1 MNSNIMYIIMG
12 ITTGLLGVIVIA
24 YVLLQKRMKNS
35 DVARI
40 NELVKDTKERKYSS
54 DIFYQKI
61 YVSFQNMPFVKRY
74 LYKIRR
80 RLEINNLDDEYLTR
94 MQTAK
99 IIFRALI
106 LVTLLTIGVVFV
118 THDNLL
124 LMGIILIF
132 ELFIIDTLTDS
143 MVDKIDNNL
152 LTQQIDFFA
161 AMRHSYHETNM
172 VGEAIYIT
180 AQDTDAVEISRQA
193 EKIFE
198 ILNSSDPETELEKYY
213 DVAPNN
219 YLKEFAGISFLTQE
233 FGDRKVNGESLYLKN
248 LENIT
253 QEMQLEILKRD
264 KLNYTFQSISVISIV
279 PVLFLEPLKGW
290 ATSNFGFT
298 VAFYEGK
305 SGMLVQLGVILLTII
320 SYMLI
325 RKLKDNGSV
334 KRVENTQNPWQEKLY
349 KKKMVKKVV
358 DMFMP
363 KPKTADERKEKKLL
377 QDAASKQ
384 KLHWVYVTRLTMS
397 IVSFIGAFIAIL
409 SLHIIQI
416 NFQYTNPTSDYDLI
430 GTAEGTELKKAKET
444 TARQNKVLD
453 KLRGPGRKVTD
464 KEIRK
469 VMSKLKDYNDK
480 SESELKK
487 EATQIKKKLD
497 VLNKEYISW
506 VEVLIAFVV
515 GYLGYNAPYWMIK
528 FQVKLRIMEMEDE
541 VMQYQVI
548 ILMLMRL
555 ERVDVEMILEWLE
568 RYADIFKE
576 QISKCLNNYESGAY
590 EALEQMKD
598 EVTYQEFIRIIES
611 LQSAVEKVPIKEAF
625 EELESD
631 RDYYRDKRKETN
643 ARLIDK
649 KGRIGKAVGFAPMI
663 VMFVGYLIF
672 PLMYIGMTS
681 MSGVF
686 TSLQSQ

>member
-1 MNSNIMYIIMG
+1 MESNILYIIMG
-12 ITTGLLGVIVIA
+12 ITMGLLAIIVVA
-24 YVLLQKRMKNS
+24 YLMLRKKMQNS
-35 DVARI
+35 DVKRI
-40 NELVKDTKERKYSS
+40 NSLINDTKEKRYSL
-54 DIFYQKI
+54 DVFYQKLYI
-61 YVSFQNMPFVKRY
+61 KFQKAPFIKRY

-106 LVTLLTIGVVFV
+106 LVTLLTIGVVVV
-118 THDNLL
+118 THNNLL

-152 LTQQIDFFA
+152 LLQQIDFFA
-161 AMRHSYHETNM
+161 SLRHSYHETNM
-172 VGEAIYIT
+172 VGEAIYVT
-180 AQDTDAVEISRQA
+180 AQDTDAVEVSRQA

-253 QEMQLEILKRD
+253 QEMRLEILKRD
-264 KLNYTFQSISVISIV
+264 KLDYTFKSISVISIV
-279 PVLFLEPLKGW
+279 PVLFLEPLKNW

-320 SYMLI
+320 SYILI

-334 KRVENTQNPWQEKLY
+334 KRVEDTQNPWQEKLY
-349 KKKMVKKVV
+349 KNKLIKKVI

-363 KPKTADERKEKKLL
+363 KQHTAQERKEKKLL

-384 KLHWVYVTRLTMS
+384 KLHWLYVSRLTMS
-397 IVSFIGAFIAIL
+397 ILAFIGAIITIIA
-409 SLHIIQI
+409 LHAIQV

-430 GTAEGTELKKAKET
+430 GTAEGSELKKAKAT
-444 TARQNKVLD
+444 TERQNKVLD
-453 KLRGPGRKVTD
+453 KLRGPGKTVND
-464 KEIRK
+464 KEIKK
-469 VMSKLKDYNDK
+469 VMSKIKDYDDK
-480 SESELKK
+480 SDTDIKK
-487 EATQIKKKLD
+487 EIKQIKKKLNII
-497 VLNKEYISW
+497 NKEYISW
-506 VEVLIAFVV
+506 VEILIAFVV
-515 GYLGYNAPYWMIK
+515 GYLGYMAPYLIIK
-528 FQVKLRIMEMEDE
+528 FQVKLRVMEMEDE

-555 ERVDVEMILEWLE
+555 ERVDVEMILEWLD

-590 EALEQMKD
+590 EALEEMKE

-649 KGRIGKAVGFAPMI
+649 KGRIGKAVGFAPMV

-681 MSGVF
+681 MSSVF
-686 TSLQSQ
+686 TSLQD

>member
-1 MNSNIMYIIMG
+1 MESNILYIIMG
-12 ITTGLLGVIVIA
+12 ITMGLLAIIVVA
-24 YVLLQKRMKNS
+24 YLMLRKKMQNS
-35 DVARI
+35 DVKRI
-40 NELVKDTKERKYSS
+40 NSLINDTKEKRYSL
-54 DIFYQKI
+54 DVFYQKLYI
-61 YVSFQNMPFVKRY
+61 KFQKAPFIKRY

-106 LVTLLTIGVVFV
+106 LVTLLTIGVVVV
-118 THDNLL
+118 THNNLL

-152 LTQQIDFFA
+152 LLQQIDFFA
-161 AMRHSYHETNM
+161 SLRHSYHETNM
-172 VGEAIYIT
+172 VGEAIYVT
-180 AQDTDAVEISRQA
+180 AQDTDAVEVSRQA

-264 KLNYTFQSISVISIV
+264 KLDYTFKSISVISIV
-279 PVLFLEPLKGW
+279 PVLFLEPLKNW

-320 SYMLI
+320 SYILI

-334 KRVENTQNPWQEKLY
+334 KRVEDTQNPWQEKLY
-349 KKKMVKKVV
+349 KNKLIKKVV

-363 KPKTADERKEKKLL
+363 KQHTAQERKEKKLL

-384 KLHWVYVTRLTMS
+384 KLHWLYVSRLTMS
-397 IVSFIGAFIAIL
+397 ILAFIGAIITIIA
-409 SLHIIQI
+409 LHAIQV

-430 GTAEGTELKKAKET
+430 GTAEGSELKKAKAT
-444 TARQNKVLD
+444 TERQNKVLD
-453 KLRGPGRKVTD
+453 KLRGPGKTVND
-464 KEIRK
+464 KEIKK
-469 VMSKLKDYNDK
+469 VMSKIKDYDDK
-480 SESELKK
+480 SDTDIKK
-487 EATQIKKKLD
+487 EIKQIKKKLD
-497 VLNKEYISW
+497 IINKEYISW
-506 VEVLIAFVV
+506 VEILIAFVV
-515 GYLGYNAPYWMIK
+515 GYLGYMAPYLIIK
-528 FQVKLRIMEMEDE
+528 FQVKLRVMEMEDE

-555 ERVDVEMILEWLE
+555 ERVDVEMILEWLD

-590 EALEQMKD
+590 EALEEMKE

-643 ARLIDK
+643 SRLIDK
-649 KGRIGKAVGFAPMI
+649 KGRIGKAVGFAPMV

-681 MSGVF
+681 MSSVF
-686 TSLQSQ
+686 TSLQD

>member
-1 MNSNIMYIIMG
+1 MESNILYIIMG
-12 ITTGLLGVIVIA
+12 ITLGLLAIIVVA
-24 YVLLQKRMKNS
+24 YLMLCKKMQNS
-35 DVARI
+35 DVKRI
-40 NELVKDTKERKYSS
+40 NSLINDTKEKRYSL
-54 DIFYQKI
+54 DVFYQKLYI
-61 YVSFQNMPFVKRY
+61 KFQKTPFIKRY

-99 IIFRALI
+99 IIFRAVI
-106 LVTLLTIGVVFV
+106 LVTLLTIGVVLV
-118 THDNLL
+118 THNNLL

-152 LTQQIDFFA
+152 LLQQIDFFA
-161 AMRHSYHETNM
+161 ALRHSYHETNM
-172 VGEAIYIT
+172 VGEAIYVT
-180 AQDTDAVEISRQA
+180 AQDTDAVEVSRQA

-264 KLNYTFQSISVISIV
+264 KLDYTFKSISVISIV
-279 PVLFLEPLKGW
+279 PVLFLEPLKNW
-290 ATSNFGFT
+290 ATNNFGFT

-320 SYMLI
+320 SYIMI

-334 KRVENTQNPWQEKLY
+334 KRVEDTQNPWQEKLY
-349 KKKMVKKVV
+349 KNKLIKKVV

-363 KPKTADERKEKKLL
+363 KQHTAQERKEKRLL

-384 KLHWVYVTRLTMS
+384 KLHWLYVSRLAMS
-397 IVSFIGAFIAIL
+397 ILAFIGAIITIIA
-409 SLHIIQI
+409 LHAIQV

-430 GTAEGTELKKAKET
+430 GTAEGGELKKAKAT
-444 TARQNKVLD
+444 TERQNKVLD
-453 KLRGPGRKVTD
+453 KLRGPGKTVDD
-464 KEIRK
+464 KEIKK
-469 VMSKLKDYNDK
+469 VMSKIKDYADK
-480 SESELKK
+480 SDTDIKK
-487 EATQIKKKLD
+487 EIKQIKKKLNII
-497 VLNKEYISW
+497 NKEYISW
-506 VEVLIAFVV
+506 IEILIAFVV
-515 GYLGYNAPYWMIK
+515 GYLGYMAPYLIIK

-555 ERVDVEMILEWLE
+555 ERVDVEMILEWLD

-590 EALEQMKD
+590 EALEEMKE

-649 KGRIGKAVGFAPMI
+649 KGRIGKAVGFAPMV

-681 MSGVF
+681 MSSVF
-686 TSLQSQ
+686 TSLQE

>member
-1 MNSNIMYIIMG
+1 MESNILYIIMG
-12 ITTGLLGVIVIA
+12 ITLGLLAIIVVA
-24 YVLLQKRMKNS
+24 YLMLRKKMQNS
-35 DVARI
+35 DVKRI
-40 NELVKDTKERKYSS
+40 NSLINDTKEKRYSL
-54 DIFYQKI
+54 DVFYQKLYI
-61 YVSFQNMPFVKRY
+61 KFQKTPFIKRY

-99 IIFRALI
+99 IIFRAVI
-106 LVTLLTIGVVFV
+106 LVTLLTIGVIVV
-118 THDNLL
+118 THNNLL

-152 LTQQIDFFA
+152 LLQLIDFFA
-161 AMRHSYHETNM
+161 ALRHSYHETNM
-172 VGEAIYIT
+172 VGEAIYVT
-180 AQDTDAVEISRQA
+180 AQDTDAVEVSRQA

-264 KLNYTFQSISVISIV
+264 KLDYTFKSISVISIV
-279 PVLFLEPLKGW
+279 PVLFLEPLKNW
-290 ATSNFGFT
+290 ATNNFGFT

-320 SYMLI
+320 SYIMI

-334 KRVENTQNPWQEKLY
+334 KRVEDTQNPWQEKLY
-349 KKKMVKKVV
+349 KNKLIKKVV

-363 KPKTADERKEKKLL
+363 KQHTAQERKEKRLL

-384 KLHWVYVTRLTMS
+384 KLHWLYVSRLAMS
-397 IVSFIGAFIAIL
+397 ILAFIGAIITIIA
-409 SLHIIQI
+409 LHAIQV

-430 GTAEGTELKKAKET
+430 GTAEGGELKKAKAT
-444 TARQNKVLD
+444 TERQNKVLD
-453 KLRGPGRKVTD
+453 KLRGPGKIVDD
-464 KEIRK
+464 KEIKK
-469 VMSKLKDYNDK
+469 VMSKIKDYADK
-480 SESELKK
+480 SDTDIKK
-487 EATQIKKKLD
+487 EIKQIKKKLNII
-497 VLNKEYISW
+497 NKEYISW
-506 VEVLIAFVV
+506 IEILIAFVV
-515 GYLGYNAPYWMIK
+515 GYLGYMAPYLIIK

-555 ERVDVEMILEWLE
+555 ERVDVEMILEWLD

-590 EALEQMKD
+590 EALEEMKE

-649 KGRIGKAVGFAPMI
+649 KGRIGKAVGFAPMV

-681 MSGVF
+681 MSSVF
-686 TSLQSQ
+686 TSLQE

>member
-1 MNSNIMYIIMG
+1 MESSILYIIMG
-12 ITTGLLGVIVIA
+12 ITLGLLAIIVVA
-24 YVLLQKRMKNS
+24 YLMLRKKMQNS
-35 DVARI
+35 DVKRI
-40 NELVKDTKERKYSS
+40 NSLINDTKEKRYSL
-54 DIFYQKI
+54 DVFYQKLYI
-61 YVSFQNMPFVKRY
+61 KFQKAPFIKRY

-106 LVTLLTIGVVFV
+106 LVTLLTIGVVVV
-118 THDNLL
+118 THNNLL

-152 LTQQIDFFA
+152 LLQQIDFFA
-161 AMRHSYHETNM
+161 SLRHSYHETNM
-172 VGEAIYIT
+172 VGEAIYVT
-180 AQDTDAVEISRQA
+180 AQDTDAVEVSRQA

-264 KLNYTFQSISVISIV
+264 KLDYTFKSISVISIV
-279 PVLFLEPLKGW
+279 PVLFLEPLKNW

-320 SYMLI
+320 SYILI

-334 KRVENTQNPWQEKLY
+334 KRVEDTQNPWQEKLY
-349 KKKMVKKVV
+349 KNKLIKKVI

-363 KPKTADERKEKKLL
+363 KQHTAQERKEKKLL

-384 KLHWVYVTRLTMS
+384 KLHWLYVSRLTMS
-397 IVSFIGAFIAIL
+397 ILAFIGAIITIIA
-409 SLHIIQI
+409 LHAIQV

-430 GTAEGTELKKAKET
+430 GTAEGSELKKAKAT
-444 TARQNKVLD
+444 TERQNKVLD
-453 KLRGPGRKVTD
+453 KLRGPGKTVND
-464 KEIRK
+464 KEIKK
-469 VMSKLKDYNDK
+469 VMSKIKDYDDK
-480 SESELKK
+480 SDTDIKK
-487 EATQIKKKLD
+487 EIKQIKKKLNII
-497 VLNKEYISW
+497 NKEYISW
-506 VEVLIAFVV
+506 VEILIAFVV
-515 GYLGYNAPYWMIK
+515 GYLGYMAPYLIIK
-528 FQVKLRIMEMEDE
+528 FQVKLRVMEMEDE

-555 ERVDVEMILEWLE
+555 ERVDVEMILEWLD

-590 EALEQMKD
+590 EALEEMKE

-649 KGRIGKAVGFAPMI
+649 KGRIGKAVGFAPMV

-681 MSGVF
+681 MSSVF
-686 TSLQSQ
+686 TSLQE

>member
-1 MNSNIMYIIMG
+1 MESNILYIIMG
-12 ITTGLLGVIVIA
+12 ITLGLLAIIVVA
-24 YVLLQKRMKNS
+24 YLMLRKKMQNS
-35 DVARI
+35 DVKRI
-40 NELVKDTKERKYSS
+40 NSLINDTKEKRYSL
-54 DIFYQKI
+54 DVFYQKLYI
-61 YVSFQNMPFVKRY
+61 KFQKAPFIKRY

-99 IIFRALI
+99 IIFRAVI
-106 LVTLLTIGVVFV
+106 LVTLLTIGVVVV
-118 THDNLL
+118 THNNLL

-152 LTQQIDFFA
+152 LLQQIDFFA
-161 AMRHSYHETNM
+161 ALRHSYHETNM
-172 VGEAIYIT
+172 VGEAIYVT
-180 AQDTDAVEISRQA
+180 AQDTDAVEVSRQA

-264 KLNYTFQSISVISIV
+264 KLDYTFKSISVISIV
-279 PVLFLEPLKGW
+279 PVLFLEPLKNW
-290 ATSNFGFT
+290 ATNNFGFT

-320 SYMLI
+320 SYIMI

-334 KRVENTQNPWQEKLY
+334 KRVEDTQNPWQEKLY
-349 KKKMVKKVV
+349 KNKLIKKVV

-363 KPKTADERKEKKLL
+363 KQHTAQERKEKRLL

-384 KLHWVYVTRLTMS
+384 KLHWLYVSRLAMT
-397 IVSFIGAFIAIL
+397 ILAFIGAIITIIA
-409 SLHIIQI
+409 LHAIQV

-430 GTAEGTELKKAKET
+430 GTAEGGELKKAKAT
-444 TARQNKVLD
+444 TERQNKVLD
-453 KLRGPGRKVTD
+453 KLRGPGKTVDD
-464 KEIRK
+464 KEIKK
-469 VMSKLKDYNDK
+469 VMSKIKDYADK
-480 SESELKK
+480 SDTDIKK
-487 EATQIKKKLD
+487 EIKQIKKKLNII
-497 VLNKEYISW
+497 NKEYISW
-506 VEVLIAFVV
+506 VEILIAFVV
-515 GYLGYNAPYWMIK
+515 GYLGYMAPYLIIK

-555 ERVDVEMILEWLE
+555 ERVDVEMILEWLD

-576 QISKCLNNYESGAY
+576 QISKCLNKYESGAY
-590 EALEQMKD
+590 EALEEMKE

-649 KGRIGKAVGFAPMI
+649 KGRIGKAVGFAPMV

-681 MSGVF
+681 MSSVF
-686 TSLQSQ
+686 TSLQE

>member
-1 MNSNIMYIIMG
+1 MESNILYIIMG
-12 ITTGLLGVIVIA
+12 ITLGLLAIIVVA
-24 YVLLQKRMKNS
+24 YLMLRKKMQNS
-35 DVARI
+35 DVKRI
-40 NELVKDTKERKYSS
+40 NSLINDTKEKRYSL
-54 DIFYQKI
+54 DVFYQKLYI
-61 YVSFQNMPFVKRY
+61 KFQKAPFIKRY

-99 IIFRALI
+99 IIFRAVI
-106 LVTLLTIGVVFV
+106 LVTLLTIGVVVV
-118 THDNLL
+118 THNNLL

-152 LTQQIDFFA
+152 LLQQIDFFA
-161 AMRHSYHETNM
+161 ALRHSYHETNM
-172 VGEAIYIT
+172 VGEAIYVT
-180 AQDTDAVEISRQA
+180 AQDTDAVEVSRQA

-264 KLNYTFQSISVISIV
+264 KLDYTFKSISVISIV
-279 PVLFLEPLKGW
+279 PVLFLEPLKNW
-290 ATSNFGFT
+290 ATNNFGFT

-320 SYMLI
+320 SYIMI

-334 KRVENTQNPWQEKLY
+334 KRVEDTQNPWQEKLY
-349 KKKMVKKVV
+349 KNKLIKKVV

-363 KPKTADERKEKKLL
+363 KQHTAQERKEKRLL

-384 KLHWVYVTRLTMS
+384 KLHWLYVSRLTMS
-397 IVSFIGAFIAIL
+397 ILAFIGAIITIIA
-409 SLHIIQI
+409 LHAIQV

-430 GTAEGTELKKAKET
+430 GTAEGGELKKAKAT
-444 TARQNKVLD
+444 TERQNKVLD
-453 KLRGPGRKVTD
+453 KLRGPGKTVDD
-464 KEIRK
+464 KEIKK
-469 VMSKLKDYNDK
+469 VMSKIKDYADK
-480 SESELKK
+480 SDTDIKK
-487 EATQIKKKLD
+487 EIKQIKKKLNII
-497 VLNKEYISW
+497 NKEYISW
-506 VEVLIAFVV
+506 VEILIAFVV
-515 GYLGYNAPYWMIK
+515 GYLGYMAPYLIIK

-555 ERVDVEMILEWLE
+555 ERVDVEMILEWLD

-590 EALEQMKD
+590 EALEEMKE

-625 EELESD
+625 EEFESD

-649 KGRIGKAVGFAPMI
+649 KGRIGKAVGFAPMV

-681 MSGVF
+681 MSSVF
-686 TSLQSQ
+686 TSLQE

>member
-1 MNSNIMYIIMG
+1 MESNILYIIMG
-12 ITTGLLGVIVIA
+12 ITLGLLAIIVVA
-24 YVLLQKRMKNS
+24 YLMLRKKMQNS
-35 DVARI
+35 DVKRI
-40 NELVKDTKERKYSS
+40 NSLINDTKEKRYSL
-54 DIFYQKI
+54 DVFYQKLYI
-61 YVSFQNMPFVKRY
+61 KFQKAPFIKRY

-80 RLEINNLDDEYLTR
+80 RREINNLDDEYLTR

-99 IIFRALI
+99 IIFRAVI
-106 LVTLLTIGVVFV
+106 LVTLLTIGVVVV
-118 THDNLL
+118 THNNLL

-152 LTQQIDFFA
+152 LLQQIDFFA
-161 AMRHSYHETNM
+161 ALRHSYHETNM
-172 VGEAIYIT
+172 VGEAIYVT
-180 AQDTDAVEISRQA
+180 AQDTDAVEVSRQA

-264 KLNYTFQSISVISIV
+264 KLDYTFKSISVISIV
-279 PVLFLEPLKGW
+279 PVLFLEPLKNW
-290 ATSNFGFT
+290 ATNNFGFT

-320 SYMLI
+320 SYIMI

-334 KRVENTQNPWQEKLY
+334 KRVEDTQNPWQEKLY
-349 KKKMVKKVV
+349 KNKLIKKVV

-363 KPKTADERKEKKLL
+363 KQHTAQERKEKRLL

-384 KLHWVYVTRLTMS
+384 KLHWLYVSRLTMS
-397 IVSFIGAFIAIL
+397 ILAFIGAIITIIA
-409 SLHIIQI
+409 LHAIQV

-430 GTAEGTELKKAKET
+430 GTAEGGELKKAKAT
-444 TARQNKVLD
+444 TERQNKVLD
-453 KLRGPGRKVTD
+453 KLRGPGKTVDD
-464 KEIRK
+464 KEIKK
-469 VMSKLKDYNDK
+469 VMSKIKDYDDK
-480 SESELKK
+480 SDTDIKK
-487 EATQIKKKLD
+487 EIKQIKKKLNII
-497 VLNKEYISW
+497 NKEYISW
-506 VEVLIAFVV
+506 VEILIAFVV
-515 GYLGYNAPYWMIK
+515 GYLGYMAPYLIIK

-555 ERVDVEMILEWLE
+555 ERVDVEMILEWLD

-590 EALEQMKD
+590 EALEEMKE

-649 KGRIGKAVGFAPMI
+649 KGRIGKAVGFAPMV

-681 MSGVF
+681 MSSVF
-686 TSLQSQ
+686 TSLQE

>member
-1 MNSNIMYIIMG
+1 MESNVLYIIMG
-12 ITTGLLGVIVIA
+12 ITVGLLAIIVVA
-24 YVLLQKRMKNS
+24 YLMLRKKMQNS
-35 DVARI
+35 DVKRI
-40 NELVKDTKERKYSS
+40 NSLINDTKEKKYSM
-54 DIFYQKI
+54 DVFYQKLYI
-61 YVSFQNMPFVKRY
+61 KFQKAPFIKRY

-99 IIFRALI
+99 IIFRAVI
-106 LVTLLTIGVVFV
+106 LVTLLTIGVVVV
-118 THDNLL
+118 THNNLL

-152 LTQQIDFFA
+152 LLQQIDFFA
-161 AMRHSYHETNM
+161 ALRHSYHETNM
-172 VGEAIYIT
+172 VGEAIYVT
-180 AQDTDAVEISRQA
+180 AQDTDAVEVSRQA

-264 KLNYTFQSISVISIV
+264 KLDYTFKSISVISIV
-279 PVLFLEPLKGW
+279 PVLFLEPLKNW
-290 ATSNFGFT
+290 ATNNFGFT

-320 SYMLI
+320 SYIMI

-334 KRVENTQNPWQEKLY
+334 KRVEDTQNPWQEKLY
-349 KKKMVKKVV
+349 KNKLIKKVV

-363 KPKTADERKEKKLL
+363 KQHTAQERKEKRLL

-384 KLHWVYVTRLTMS
+384 KLHWLYVSRLAMS
-397 IVSFIGAFIAIL
+397 ILAFIGAIITIIA
-409 SLHIIQI
+409 LHAIQV

-430 GTAEGTELKKAKET
+430 GTAEGGELKKAKST
-444 TARQNKVLD
+444 TERQNKVLD
-453 KLRGPGRKVTD
+453 KLRGPGKTVDD
-464 KEIRK
+464 KEIKK
-469 VMSKLKDYNDK
+469 VMSKIKDYADK
-480 SESELKK
+480 SDTDIKK
-487 EATQIKKKLD
+487 EIKQIKKKLNII
-497 VLNKEYISW
+497 NKEYISW
-506 VEVLIAFVV
+506 VEILIAFVV
-515 GYLGYNAPYWMIK
+515 GYLGYMAPYLIIK

-555 ERVDVEMILEWLE
+555 ERVDVEMILEWLD

-590 EALEQMKD
+590 EALEEMKE

-649 KGRIGKAVGFAPMI
+649 KGRIGKAVGFAPMV

-681 MSGVF
+681 MSSVF
-686 TSLQSQ
+686 TSLQE

>member
-1 MNSNIMYIIMG
+1 MESNILYIIMG
-12 ITTGLLGVIVIA
+12 ITMGLLAIIVVA
-24 YVLLQKRMKNS
+24 YLMLRKKMQNS
-35 DVARI
+35 DVKRI
-40 NELVKDTKERKYSS
+40 NSLINDTKEKRYSL
-54 DIFYQKI
+54 DVFYQKLYI
-61 YVSFQNMPFVKRY
+61 KFQKAPFIKRY

-106 LVTLLTIGVVFV
+106 LVTLLTIGVVVV
-118 THDNLL
+118 THNNLL

-152 LTQQIDFFA
+152 LLQQIDFFA
-161 AMRHSYHETNM
+161 SLRHSYHETNM
-172 VGEAIYIT
+172 VGEAIYVT
-180 AQDTDAVEISRQA
+180 AQDTDAVEVSRQA

-264 KLNYTFQSISVISIV
+264 KLDYTFKSISVISIV
-279 PVLFLEPLKGW
+279 PVLFLEPLKNW

-320 SYMLI
+320 SYILI

-334 KRVENTQNPWQEKLY
+334 KRVEDTQNPWQEKLY
-349 KKKMVKKVV
+349 KNKLIKKVV

-363 KPKTADERKEKKLL
+363 KQHTAQERKEKKLL

-384 KLHWVYVTRLTMS
+384 KLHWLYVSRLTMS
-397 IVSFIGAFIAIL
+397 ILAFIGAIITIIA
-409 SLHIIQI
+409 LHAIQV

-430 GTAEGTELKKAKET
+430 GTAEGSELKKAKAT
-444 TARQNKVLD
+444 TERQNKVLD
-453 KLRGPGRKVTD
+453 KLRGPGKTVND
-464 KEIRK
+464 KEIKK
-469 VMSKLKDYNDK
+469 VMSKIKDYDDK
-480 SESELKK
+480 SDTDIKK
-487 EATQIKKKLD
+487 EIKQIKKKLNII
-497 VLNKEYISW
+497 NKEYISW
-506 VEVLIAFVV
+506 VEILIAFVV
-515 GYLGYNAPYWMIK
+515 GYLGYMAPYLIIK
-528 FQVKLRIMEMEDE
+528 FQVKLRVMEMEDE

-555 ERVDVEMILEWLE
+555 ERVDVEMILEWLD

-590 EALEQMKD
+590 EALEEMKE

-649 KGRIGKAVGFAPMI
+649 KGRIGKAVGFAPMV

-681 MSGVF
+681 MSSVF
-686 TSLQSQ
+686 TSLQD

>member
-1 MNSNIMYIIMG
+1 MESNILYIIMG
-12 ITTGLLGVIVIA
+12 ITLGLLAIIVVA
-24 YVLLQKRMKNS
+24 YLMLRKKMQNS
-35 DVARI
+35 DVKRI
-40 NELVKDTKERKYSS
+40 NSLINDTKEKRYSL
-54 DIFYQKI
+54 DVFYQKLYI
-61 YVSFQNMPFVKRY
+61 KFQKAPFIKRY

-99 IIFRALI
+99 IIFRAVI
-106 LVTLLTIGVVFV
+106 LVTLLTIGVVVV
-118 THDNLL
+118 THNNLL

-152 LTQQIDFFA
+152 LLQQIDFFA
-161 AMRHSYHETNM
+161 ALRHSYHETNM
-172 VGEAIYIT
+172 VGEAIYVT
-180 AQDTDAVEISRQA
+180 AQDTDAVEVSRQA

-264 KLNYTFQSISVISIV
+264 KLDYTFKSISVISIV
-279 PVLFLEPLKGW
+279 PVLFLEPLKNW

-320 SYMLI
+320 SYILI

-334 KRVENTQNPWQEKLY
+334 KRVEDTQNPWQEKLY
-349 KKKMVKKVV
+349 KNKLIKKVI
-358 DMFMP
+358 DMFIP
-363 KPKTADERKEKKLL
+363 KQHTAQERKEKKLL

-384 KLHWVYVTRLTMS
+384 KLHWLYVSRLTMS
-397 IVSFIGAFIAIL
+397 ILAFIGAIITIIA
-409 SLHIIQI
+409 LHAIQV

-430 GTAEGTELKKAKET
+430 GTAEGSELKKAKAT
-444 TARQNKVLD
+444 TERQNKVLD
-453 KLRGPGRKVTD
+453 KLRGPGKTVND
-464 KEIRK
+464 KEIKK
-469 VMSKLKDYNDK
+469 VMSKIKDYDDK
-480 SESELKK
+480 SDTDIKK
-487 EATQIKKKLD
+487 EIKQIKKKLNII
-497 VLNKEYISW
+497 NKEYISW
-506 VEVLIAFVV
+506 VEILIAFVV
-515 GYLGYNAPYWMIK
+515 GYLGYMAPYLIIK

-555 ERVDVEMILEWLE
+555 ERVDVEMILEWLD

-590 EALEQMKD
+590 EALEEMKE

-649 KGRIGKAVGFAPMI
+649 KGRIGKAVGFAPMV

-681 MSGVF
+681 MSSVF
-686 TSLQSQ
+686 TSLQD

>member
-1 MNSNIMYIIMG
+1 MESNILYVIMG
-12 ITTGLLGVIVIA
+12 ITLGLLAIIVVA
-24 YVLLQKRMKNS
+24 YLMLRKKMQNS
-35 DVARI
+35 DVKRI
-40 NELVKDTKERKYSS
+40 NSLINDTKEKRYSL
-54 DIFYQKI
+54 DVFYQKLYI
-61 YVSFQNMPFVKRY
+61 KFQKAPFIKRY

-99 IIFRALI
+99 IIFRAVI
-106 LVTLLTIGVVFV
+106 LVTLLTIGVVVV
-118 THDNLL
+118 THNNLL

-152 LTQQIDFFA
+152 LLQQIDFFA
-161 AMRHSYHETNM
+161 ALRHSYHETNM
-172 VGEAIYIT
+172 VGEAIYVT
-180 AQDTDAVEISRQA
+180 AQDTDAVEVSRQA

-264 KLNYTFQSISVISIV
+264 KLDYTFKSISVISIV
-279 PVLFLEPLKGW
+279 PVLFLEPLKNW
-290 ATSNFGFT
+290 ATNNFGFT

-320 SYMLI
+320 SYIMI

-334 KRVENTQNPWQEKLY
+334 KRVEDTQNPWQEKLY
-349 KKKMVKKVV
+349 KNKLIKKVV

-363 KPKTADERKEKKLL
+363 KQHTAQERKEKRLL

-384 KLHWVYVTRLTMS
+384 KLHWLYVSRLTMS
-397 IVSFIGAFIAIL
+397 ILAFIGAIITIIA
-409 SLHIIQI
+409 LHAIQV

-430 GTAEGTELKKAKET
+430 GTAEGGELKKAKAT
-444 TARQNKVLD
+444 TERQNKVLD
-453 KLRGPGRKVTD
+453 KLRGPGKTVDD
-464 KEIRK
+464 KEIKK
-469 VMSKLKDYNDK
+469 VMSKIKDYADK
-480 SESELKK
+480 SDTDIKK
-487 EATQIKKKLD
+487 EIKQIKKKLNII
-497 VLNKEYISW
+497 NKEYISW
-506 VEVLIAFVV
+506 VEILIAFVV
-515 GYLGYNAPYWMIK
+515 GYLGYMVPYLIIK

-555 ERVDVEMILEWLE
+555 ERVDVEMILEWLD

-590 EALEQMKD
+590 EALEEMKE

-649 KGRIGKAVGFAPMI
+649 KGRIGKAVGFAPMV

-681 MSGVF
+681 MSSVF
-686 TSLQSQ
+686 TSLQE

>member
-1 MNSNIMYIIMG
+1 MG
-12 ITTGLLGVIVIA
+12 ITMGLLAIIVVA
-24 YVLLQKRMKNS
+24 YLMLRKKMQNS
-35 DVARI
+35 DVKRI
-40 NELVKDTKERKYSS
+40 NSLINDTKEKRYSL
-54 DIFYQKI
+54 DVFYQKLYI
-61 YVSFQNMPFVKRY
+61 KFQKAPFIKRY

-106 LVTLLTIGVVFV
+106 LVTLLTIGVVVV
-118 THDNLL
+118 THNNLL

-152 LTQQIDFFA
+152 LLQQIDFFA
-161 AMRHSYHETNM
+161 SLRHSYHETNM
-172 VGEAIYIT
+172 VGEAIYVT
-180 AQDTDAVEISRQA
+180 AQDTDAVEVSRQA

-264 KLNYTFQSISVISIV
+264 KLDYTFKSISVISIV
-279 PVLFLEPLKGW
+279 PVLFLEPLKNW

-320 SYMLI
+320 SYILI

-334 KRVENTQNPWQEKLY
+334 KRVEDTQNPWQEKLY
-349 KKKMVKKVV
+349 KNKLIKKVV

-363 KPKTADERKEKKLL
+363 KQHTAQERKEKKLL

-384 KLHWVYVTRLTMS
+384 KLHWLYVSRLTMS
-397 IVSFIGAFIAIL
+397 ILAFIGAIITIIA
-409 SLHIIQI
+409 LHAIQV

-430 GTAEGTELKKAKET
+430 GTAEGSELKKAKAT
-444 TARQNKVLD
+444 TERQNKVLD
-453 KLRGPGRKVTD
+453 KLRGPGKTVND
-464 KEIRK
+464 KEIKK
-469 VMSKLKDYNDK
+469 VMSKIKDYDDK
-480 SESELKK
+480 SDTDIKK
-487 EATQIKKKLD
+487 EIKQIKKKLD
-497 VLNKEYISW
+497 IINKEYISW

-515 GYLGYNAPYWMIK
+515 GYLGYMAPYLIIK
-528 FQVKLRIMEMEDE
+528 FQVKLRVMEMEDE

-555 ERVDVEMILEWLE
+555 ERVDVEMILEWLD

-590 EALEQMKD
+590 EALEEMKE

-649 KGRIGKAVGFAPMI
+649 KGRIGKAVGFAPMV

-681 MSGVF
+681 MSSVF
-686 TSLQSQ
+686 TSLQD

>member
-1 MNSNIMYIIMG
+1 MG
-12 ITTGLLGVIVIA
+12 ITMGLLAIIVVA
-24 YVLLQKRMKNS
+24 YLMLRKKMQNS
-35 DVARI
+35 DVKRI
-40 NELVKDTKERKYSS
+40 NSLINDTKEKRYSL
-54 DIFYQKI
+54 DVFYQKLYI
-61 YVSFQNMPFVKRY
+61 KFQKAPFIKRY

-106 LVTLLTIGVVFV
+106 LVTLLTIGVVVV
-118 THDNLL
+118 THNNLL

-152 LTQQIDFFA
+152 LLQQIDFFA
-161 AMRHSYHETNM
+161 SLRHSYHETNM
-172 VGEAIYIT
+172 VGEAIYVT
-180 AQDTDAVEISRQA
+180 AQDTDAVEVSRQA

-264 KLNYTFQSISVISIV
+264 KLDYTFKSISVISIV
-279 PVLFLEPLKGW
+279 PVLFLEPLKNW

-320 SYMLI
+320 SYILI

-334 KRVENTQNPWQEKLY
+334 KRVEDTQNPWQEKLY
-349 KKKMVKKVV
+349 KNKLIKKVI

-363 KPKTADERKEKKLL
+363 KQHTAQERKEKKLL

-384 KLHWVYVTRLTMS
+384 KLHWLYVSRLTMS
-397 IVSFIGAFIAIL
+397 ILAFIGAIITIIA
-409 SLHIIQI
+409 LHAIQV

-430 GTAEGTELKKAKET
+430 GTAEGSELKKAKAT
-444 TARQNKVLD
+444 TERQNKVLD
-453 KLRGPGRKVTD
+453 KLRGPGKTVND
-464 KEIRK
+464 KEIKK
-469 VMSKLKDYNDK
+469 VMSKIKDYDDK
-480 SESELKK
+480 SDTDIKK
-487 EATQIKKKLD
+487 EIKQIKKKLNII
-497 VLNKEYISW
+497 NKEYISW
-506 VEVLIAFVV
+506 VEILIAFVV
-515 GYLGYNAPYWMIK
+515 GYLGYMAPYLIIK
-528 FQVKLRIMEMEDE
+528 FQVKLRVMEMEDE

-555 ERVDVEMILEWLE
+555 ERVDVEMILEWLD

-590 EALEQMKD
+590 EALEEMKE

-649 KGRIGKAVGFAPMI
+649 KGRIGKAVGFAPMV

-681 MSGVF
+681 MSSVF
-686 TSLQSQ
+686 TSLQD

>member
-1 MNSNIMYIIMG
+1 MESNILYIIMG
-12 ITTGLLGVIVIA
+12 ITLGLLAIIVVA
-24 YVLLQKRMKNS
+24 YLMLRKKMQNS
-35 DVARI
+35 DVKRI
-40 NELVKDTKERKYSS
+40 NSLINDTKEKRYSL
-54 DIFYQKI
+54 DVFYQKLYI
-61 YVSFQNMPFVKRY
+61 KFQKAPFIKRY

-99 IIFRALI
+99 IIFRAVI
-106 LVTLLTIGVVFV
+106 LVTLLTIGVVVV
-118 THDNLL
+118 THNNLL

-152 LTQQIDFFA
+152 LLQQIDFFA
-161 AMRHSYHETNM
+161 ALRHSYHETNM
-172 VGEAIYIT
+172 VGEAIYVT
-180 AQDTDAVEISRQA
+180 AQDTDAVEVSRQA

-264 KLNYTFQSISVISIV
+264 KLDYTFKSISVISIV
-279 PVLFLEPLKGW
+279 PVLFLEPLKNW
-290 ATSNFGFT
+290 ATNNFGFT

-320 SYMLI
+320 SYIMI

-334 KRVENTQNPWQEKLY
+334 KRVEDTQNPWQEKLY
-349 KKKMVKKVV
+349 KNKLIKKVV

-363 KPKTADERKEKKLL
+363 KQHTAQERKEKRLL

-384 KLHWVYVTRLTMS
+384 KLHWLYVSRLAMS
-397 IVSFIGAFIAIL
+397 ILAFIGAIITIIA
-409 SLHIIQI
+409 LHAIQV

-430 GTAEGTELKKAKET
+430 GTAEGGELKKAKAT
-444 TARQNKVLD
+444 TERQNKVLD
-453 KLRGPGRKVTD
+453 KLRGPGKTVDD
-464 KEIRK
+464 KEIKK
-469 VMSKLKDYNDK
+469 VMSKIKDYADK
-480 SESELKK
+480 SDTDIKK
-487 EATQIKKKLD
+487 EIKQIKKKLNII
-497 VLNKEYISW
+497 NKEYISW
-506 VEVLIAFVV
+506 IEILIAFVV
-515 GYLGYNAPYWMIK
+515 GYLGYMAPYLIIK

-555 ERVDVEMILEWLE
+555 ERVDVEMILEWLD

-590 EALEQMKD
+590 ESLEEMKE

-649 KGRIGKAVGFAPMI
+649 KGRIGKAVGFAPMV

-681 MSGVF
+681 MSSVF
-686 TSLQSQ
+686 TSLQE

>member
-1 MNSNIMYIIMG
+1 MEFNILYIIMG
-12 ITTGLLGVIVIA
+12 ITLGLLAIIVVA
-24 YVLLQKRMKNS
+24 YLMLRKKMQNS
-35 DVARI
+35 DVKRI
-40 NELVKDTKERKYSS
+40 NSLINDTKEKRYSL
-54 DIFYQKI
+54 DVFYQKLYI
-61 YVSFQNMPFVKRY
+61 KFQKAPFIKRY

-99 IIFRALI
+99 IIFRAVI
-106 LVTLLTIGVVFV
+106 LVTLLTIGVVVV
-118 THDNLL
+118 THNNLL

-152 LTQQIDFFA
+152 LLQQIDFFA
-161 AMRHSYHETNM
+161 ALRHSYHETNM
-172 VGEAIYIT
+172 VGEAIYVT
-180 AQDTDAVEISRQA
+180 AQDTDAVEVSRQA

-264 KLNYTFQSISVISIV
+264 KLDYTFKSISVISIV
-279 PVLFLEPLKGW
+279 PVLFLEPLKNW
-290 ATSNFGFT
+290 ATNNFGFT

-320 SYMLI
+320 SYIMI

-334 KRVENTQNPWQEKLY
+334 KRVEDTQNPWQEKLY
-349 KKKMVKKVV
+349 KNKLIKKVV

-363 KPKTADERKEKKLL
+363 KQHTAQERKEKRLL

-384 KLHWVYVTRLTMS
+384 KLHWLYVSRLAMS
-397 IVSFIGAFIAIL
+397 ILAFIGAIITIIA
-409 SLHIIQI
+409 LHAIQV

-430 GTAEGTELKKAKET
+430 GTAEGGELKKAKAT
-444 TARQNKVLD
+444 TERQNKVLD
-453 KLRGPGRKVTD
+453 KLKGPGKTVDD
-464 KEIRK
+464 KEIKK
-469 VMSKLKDYNDK
+469 VMSKIKDYDDK
-480 SESELKK
+480 SDTDIKK
-487 EATQIKKKLD
+487 EIKQIKKKLNII
-497 VLNKEYISW
+497 NKEYISW
-506 VEVLIAFVV
+506 VEILIAFVV
-515 GYLGYNAPYWMIK
+515 GYLGYMAPYLIIK

-548 ILMLMRL
+548 ILMVMRL
-555 ERVDVEMILEWLE
+555 ERVDVEMILEWLD

-590 EALEQMKD
+590 EALEEMKE

-649 KGRIGKAVGFAPMI
+649 KGRIGKAVGFAPMV

-681 MSGVF
+681 MSSVF
-686 TSLQSQ
+686 TSLQE

>member
-1 MNSNIMYIIMG
+1 MESNVLYIIMG
-12 ITTGLLGVIVIA
+12 ITVGLLAIIVVA
-24 YVLLQKRMKNS
+24 YLMLRKKMQNS
-35 DVARI
+35 DVKRI
-40 NELVKDTKERKYSS
+40 NSLINDTKEKKYSM
-54 DIFYQKI
+54 DVFYQKLYI
-61 YVSFQNMPFVKRY
+61 KFQKAPFIKRY

-99 IIFRALI
+99 IIFRAVI
-106 LVTLLTIGVVFV
+106 LVTLLTIGVVVV
-118 THDNLL
+118 THNNLL

-152 LTQQIDFFA
+152 LLQQIDFFA
-161 AMRHSYHETNM
+161 ALRHSYHETNM
-172 VGEAIYIT
+172 VGEAIYVT
-180 AQDTDAVEISRQA
+180 AQDTDAVEVSRQA

-264 KLNYTFQSISVISIV
+264 KLDYTFKSISVISIV
-279 PVLFLEPLKGW
+279 PVLFLEPLKNW
-290 ATSNFGFT
+290 ATNNFGFT

-320 SYMLI
+320 SYILI

-334 KRVENTQNPWQEKLY
+334 KRVEDTQNPWQEKLY
-349 KKKMVKKVV
+349 KKKLVKKVV
-358 DMFMP
+358 DLFMP
-363 KPKTADERKEKKLL
+363 KQHTAQERKEKKLL

-384 KLHWVYVTRLTMS
+384 KLHWLYVSRLTMS
-397 IVSFIGAFIAIL
+397 ILAFIGAIITIIA
-409 SLHIIQI
+409 LHAIQV

-430 GTAEGTELKKAKET
+430 GTSEGNELKKAKAT
-444 TARQNKVLD
+444 TERQNKVLD
-453 KLRGPGRKVTD
+453 KLKGPGRNITD
-464 KEIRK
+464 KEIKK
-469 VMSKLKDYNDK
+469 VMSKIKDYDDK
-480 SESELKK
+480 SDTDIKK
-487 EATQIKKKLD
+487 EIKQIKKKLD
-497 VLNKEYISW
+497 VINKEYISW

-515 GYLGYNAPYWMIK
+515 GYLGYMAPYLIIK
-528 FQVKLRIMEMEDE
+528 FQVKLRVMEMEDE

-555 ERVDVEMILEWLE
+555 ERVYVDMILEWLY

-590 EALEQMKD
+590 EALEEMKE

-649 KGRIGKAVGFAPMI
+649 KGRIGKAVGFAPMV

-681 MSGVF
+681 MSSVF
-686 TSLQSQ
+686 TSLQE

>member
-1 MNSNIMYIIMG
+1 MG
-12 ITTGLLGVIVIA
+12 ITLGLLAIIVVA
-24 YVLLQKRMKNS
+24 YLMLRKKMQNS
-35 DVARI
+35 DVKRI
-40 NELVKDTKERKYSS
+40 NSLINDTKEKRYSL
-54 DIFYQKI
+54 DVFYQKLYI
-61 YVSFQNMPFVKRY
+61 KFQKAPFIKRY

-99 IIFRALI
+99 IIFRAVI
-106 LVTLLTIGVVFV
+106 LVTLLTIGVVVV
-118 THDNLL
+118 THNNLL

-152 LTQQIDFFA
+152 LLQQIDFFA
-161 AMRHSYHETNM
+161 ALRHSYHETNM
-172 VGEAIYIT
+172 VGEAIYVT
-180 AQDTDAVEISRQA
+180 AQDTDAVEVSRQA

-264 KLNYTFQSISVISIV
+264 KLDYTFKSISVISIV
-279 PVLFLEPLKGW
+279 PVLFLEPLKNW
-290 ATSNFGFT
+290 ATNNFGFT

-320 SYMLI
+320 SYIMI

-334 KRVENTQNPWQEKLY
+334 KRVEDTQNPWQEKLY
-349 KKKMVKKVV
+349 KNKLIKKVV

-363 KPKTADERKEKKLL
+363 KQHTAQERKEKRLL

-384 KLHWVYVTRLTMS
+384 KLHWLYVSRLAMS
-397 IVSFIGAFIAIL
+397 ILAFIGAIITIIA
-409 SLHIIQI
+409 LHAIQV

-430 GTAEGTELKKAKET
+430 GTAEGGELKKAKAT
-444 TARQNKVLD
+444 TERQNKVLD
-453 KLRGPGRKVTD
+453 KLIGPGKTVDD
-464 KEIRK
+464 KEIKK
-469 VMSKLKDYNDK
+469 VMSKIKDYADK
-480 SESELKK
+480 SDTDIKK
-487 EATQIKKKLD
+487 EIKQIKKKLNII
-497 VLNKEYISW
+497 NKEYISW
-506 VEVLIAFVV
+506 IEILIAFVV
-515 GYLGYNAPYWMIK
+515 GYLGYMAPYLIIK

-555 ERVDVEMILEWLE
+555 ERVDVEMILEWLD

-590 EALEQMKD
+590 EALEEMKE

-649 KGRIGKAVGFAPMI
+649 KGRIGKAVGFAPMV

-681 MSGVF
+681 MSSVF
-686 TSLQSQ
+686 TSLQE

>member
-1 MNSNIMYIIMG
+1 MESNILYIIMG
-12 ITTGLLGVIVIA
+12 ITLGLLAIIVVA
-24 YVLLQKRMKNS
+24 YLMLRKKMQNS
-35 DVARI
+35 DVKRI
-40 NELVKDTKERKYSS
+40 NSLINDTKEKRYSL
-54 DIFYQKI
+54 DVFYQKLYI
-61 YVSFQNMPFVKRY
+61 KFQKAPFIKRY

-99 IIFRALI
+99 IIFRAVI
-106 LVTLLTIGVVFV
+106 LVTLLTIGVVVV
-118 THDNLL
+118 THNNLL

-152 LTQQIDFFA
+152 LLQQIDFFA
-161 AMRHSYHETNM
+161 ALRHSYHETNM
-172 VGEAIYIT
+172 VGEAIYVT
-180 AQDTDAVEISRQA
+180 AQDTDAVEVSRQA

-264 KLNYTFQSISVISIV
+264 KLDYTFKSISVISIV
-279 PVLFLEPLKGW
+279 PVLFLEPLKNW
-290 ATSNFGFT
+290 ATNNFGFT

-320 SYMLI
+320 SYIMI

-334 KRVENTQNPWQEKLY
+334 KRVEDTQNPWQEKLY
-349 KKKMVKKVV
+349 KNKLIKKVV

-363 KPKTADERKEKKLL
+363 KQHTAQERKEKRLL

-384 KLHWVYVTRLTMS
+384 KLHWLYVSRLAMT
-397 IVSFIGAFIAIL
+397 ILAFIGAIITIIA
-409 SLHIIQI
+409 LHAIQV

-430 GTAEGTELKKAKET
+430 GTAEGGELKKAKAT
-444 TARQNKVLD
+444 TERQNKVLD
-453 KLRGPGRKVTD
+453 KLRGPGKTVDD
-464 KEIRK
+464 KEIKK
-469 VMSKLKDYNDK
+469 VMSKIKDYADK
-480 SESELKK
+480 SDTDIKK
-487 EATQIKKKLD
+487 EIKQIKKKLNII
-497 VLNKEYISW
+497 NKEYISW
-506 VEVLIAFVV
+506 VEILIAFVV
-515 GYLGYNAPYWMIK
+515 GYLGYMAPYLIIK

-555 ERVDVEMILEWLE
+555 ERVDVEMILEWLD

-590 EALEQMKD
+590 EALEEMKE

-649 KGRIGKAVGFAPMI
+649 KGRIGKAVGFAPMV

-681 MSGVF
+681 MSSVF
-686 TSLQSQ
+686 TSLQE

>member
-1 MNSNIMYIIMG
+1 M
-12 ITTGLLGVIVIA
+12 
-24 YVLLQKRMKNS
+24 
-35 DVARI
+35 DV
-40 NELVKDTKERKYSS
+40 
-54 DIFYQKI
+54 FYQKLYI
-61 YVSFQNMPFVKRY
+61 KFQKAPFIKRY

-99 IIFRALI
+99 IIFRAVI
-106 LVTLLTIGVVFV
+106 LVTLLTIGVVVV
-118 THDNLL
+118 THNNLL

-152 LTQQIDFFA
+152 LLQQIDFFA
-161 AMRHSYHETNM
+161 ALRHSYHETNM
-172 VGEAIYIT
+172 VGEAIYVT
-180 AQDTDAVEISRQA
+180 AQDTDAVEVSRQA

-264 KLNYTFQSISVISIV
+264 KLDYTFKSISVISIV
-279 PVLFLEPLKGW
+279 PVLFLEPLKNW
-290 ATSNFGFT
+290 ATNNFGFT

-320 SYMLI
+320 SYIMI

-334 KRVENTQNPWQEKLY
+334 KRVEDTQNPWQEKLY
-349 KKKMVKKVV
+349 KNKLIKKVV

-363 KPKTADERKEKKLL
+363 KQHTAQERKEKRLL

-384 KLHWVYVTRLTMS
+384 KLHWLYVSRLAMS
-397 IVSFIGAFIAIL
+397 ILAFIGAIITIIA
-409 SLHIIQI
+409 LHAIQV

-430 GTAEGTELKKAKET
+430 GTAEGGELKKAKAT
-444 TARQNKVLD
+444 TERQNKVLD
-453 KLRGPGRKVTD
+453 KLRGPGKTVDD
-464 KEIRK
+464 KEIKK
-469 VMSKLKDYNDK
+469 VMSKIKDYADK
-480 SESELKK
+480 SDTDIKK
-487 EATQIKKKLD
+487 EIKQIKKKLNII
-497 VLNKEYISW
+497 NKEYISW
-506 VEVLIAFVV
+506 VEILIAFVV
-515 GYLGYNAPYWMIK
+515 GYLGYMAPYLIIK

-555 ERVDVEMILEWLE
+555 ERVDVEMILEWLD

-590 EALEQMKD
+590 EALEEMKE

-649 KGRIGKAVGFAPMI
+649 KGRIGKAVGFAPMV

-681 MSGVF
+681 MSSVF
-686 TSLQSQ
+686 TSLQE

>member
-1 MNSNIMYIIMG
+1 MESNILYIIMG
-12 ITTGLLGVIVIA
+12 ITLGLLAIIVVA
-24 YVLLQKRMKNS
+24 YLMLRKKMQNS
-35 DVARI
+35 DVKRI
-40 NELVKDTKERKYSS
+40 NSLINDTKEKRYSL
-54 DIFYQKI
+54 DVFYQKLYI
-61 YVSFQNMPFVKRY
+61 KFQKAPFIKRY

-99 IIFRALI
+99 IIFRAVI
-106 LVTLLTIGVVFV
+106 LVTLLTIGVVVV
-118 THDNLL
+118 THNNLL

-152 LTQQIDFFA
+152 LLQQIDFFA
-161 AMRHSYHETNM
+161 ALRHSYHETNM
-172 VGEAIYIT
+172 VGEAIYVT
-180 AQDTDAVEISRQA
+180 AQDTDAVEVSRQA

-264 KLNYTFQSISVISIV
+264 KLDYTFKSISVISIV
-279 PVLFLEPLKGW
+279 PVLFLEPLKNW
-290 ATSNFGFT
+290 ATNNFGFT

-320 SYMLI
+320 SYIMI

-334 KRVENTQNPWQEKLY
+334 KRVEDTQNPWQEKLY
-349 KKKMVKKVV
+349 KNKLIKKVV

-363 KPKTADERKEKKLL
+363 KQHTAQERKEKRLL

-384 KLHWVYVTRLTMS
+384 KLHWLYVSRLAMS
-397 IVSFIGAFIAIL
+397 ILAFIGAIITIIA
-409 SLHIIQI
+409 LHAIQV

-430 GTAEGTELKKAKET
+430 GTAEGGELKKAKAT
-444 TARQNKVLD
+444 TERQNKVLD
-453 KLRGPGRKVTD
+453 KLRGPGKTVDD
-464 KEIRK
+464 KEIKK
-469 VMSKLKDYNDK
+469 VMSKIKDYADK
-480 SESELKK
+480 SDTDIKK
-487 EATQIKKKLD
+487 EIKQIKKKLNII
-497 VLNKEYISW
+497 NKEYISW
-506 VEVLIAFVV
+506 IEILIAFVV
-515 GYLGYNAPYWMIK
+515 GYLGYMAPYLIIK

-555 ERVDVEMILEWLE
+555 ERVDVEMILEWLD

-590 EALEQMKD
+590 EALEEMKE

-649 KGRIGKAVGFAPMI
+649 KGRIGKAVGFAPMV

-681 MSGVF
+681 MSIVF
-686 TSLQSQ
+686 TSLQE

>member
-1 MNSNIMYIIMG
+1 MG
-12 ITTGLLGVIVIA
+12 ITLGLLAIIVVA
-24 YVLLQKRMKNS
+24 YLMLRKKMQNS
-35 DVARI
+35 DVKRI
-40 NELVKDTKERKYSS
+40 NSLINDTKEKRYSL
-54 DIFYQKI
+54 DVFYQKLYI
-61 YVSFQNMPFVKRY
+61 KFQKAPFIKRY

-99 IIFRALI
+99 IIFRAVI
-106 LVTLLTIGVVFV
+106 LVTLLTIGVVVV
-118 THDNLL
+118 THNNLL

-152 LTQQIDFFA
+152 LLQQIDFFA
-161 AMRHSYHETNM
+161 ALRHSYHETNM
-172 VGEAIYIT
+172 VGEAIYVT
-180 AQDTDAVEISRQA
+180 AQDTDAVEVSRQA

-264 KLNYTFQSISVISIV
+264 KLDYTFKSISVISIV
-279 PVLFLEPLKGW
+279 PVLFLEPLKNW
-290 ATSNFGFT
+290 ATNNFGFT

-320 SYMLI
+320 SYIMI

-334 KRVENTQNPWQEKLY
+334 KRVEDTQNPWQEKLY
-349 KKKMVKKVV
+349 KNKLIKKVV

-363 KPKTADERKEKKLL
+363 KQHTAQERKEKRLL

-384 KLHWVYVTRLTMS
+384 KLHWLYVSRLTMS
-397 IVSFIGAFIAIL
+397 ILAFIGAIITIIA
-409 SLHIIQI
+409 LHAIQV

-430 GTAEGTELKKAKET
+430 GTAEGGELKKAKAT
-444 TARQNKVLD
+444 TERQNKVLD
-453 KLRGPGRKVTD
+453 KLRGPGKTVDD
-464 KEIRK
+464 KEIKK
-469 VMSKLKDYNDK
+469 VMSKIKDYADK
-480 SESELKK
+480 SDTDIKK
-487 EATQIKKKLD
+487 EIKQIKKKLNII
-497 VLNKEYISW
+497 NKEYISW
-506 VEVLIAFVV
+506 VEILIAFVV
-515 GYLGYNAPYWMIK
+515 GYLGYMAPYLIIK

-555 ERVDVEMILEWLE
+555 ERVDVEMILEWLD

-590 EALEQMKD
+590 EALEEMKE

-649 KGRIGKAVGFAPMI
+649 KGRIGKAVGFAPMV

-681 MSGVF
+681 MSSVF
-686 TSLQSQ
+686 TSLQE

>member
-1 MNSNIMYIIMG
+1 MESNILYIIMG
-12 ITTGLLGVIVIA
+12 ITLGLLAIIVVA
-24 YVLLQKRMKNS
+24 YLMLRKKMQNS
-35 DVARI
+35 DVKRI
-40 NELVKDTKERKYSS
+40 NSLINDTKEKRYSL
-54 DIFYQKI
+54 DVFYQKLYI
-61 YVSFQNMPFVKRY
+61 KFQKAPFIKRY

-99 IIFRALI
+99 IIFRAVI
-106 LVTLLTIGVVFV
+106 LVTLLTIGVVVV
-118 THDNLL
+118 THNNLL

-152 LTQQIDFFA
+152 LLQQIDFFA
-161 AMRHSYHETNM
+161 ALRHSYHETNM
-172 VGEAIYIT
+172 VGEAIYVT
-180 AQDTDAVEISRQA
+180 AQDTDAVEVSRQA

-264 KLNYTFQSISVISIV
+264 KLDYTFKSISVISIV
-279 PVLFLEPLKGW
+279 PVLFLEPLKNW
-290 ATSNFGFT
+290 ATNNFGFT

-320 SYMLI
+320 SYILI

-334 KRVENTQNPWQEKLY
+334 KRVEDTQNPWQEKLY
-349 KKKMVKKVV
+349 KNKLIKKVV

-363 KPKTADERKEKKLL
+363 KQHTAQERKEKRLL

-384 KLHWVYVTRLTMS
+384 KLHWLYVSRLAMS
-397 IVSFIGAFIAIL
+397 ILAFIGAIITIIA
-409 SLHIIQI
+409 LHAIQV

-430 GTAEGTELKKAKET
+430 GTAEGGELKKAKAT
-444 TARQNKVLD
+444 TERQNKVLD
-453 KLRGPGRKVTD
+453 KLRVPGKTVDD
-464 KEIRK
+464 KEIKK
-469 VMSKLKDYNDK
+469 VMSKIKDYADK
-480 SESELKK
+480 SDTDIKK
-487 EATQIKKKLD
+487 EIKQIKKKLNII
-497 VLNKEYISW
+497 NKEYISW
-506 VEVLIAFVV
+506 VEILIAFVV
-515 GYLGYNAPYWMIK
+515 GYLGYMAPYLIIK

-555 ERVDVEMILEWLE
+555 ERVDVEMILEWLD

-590 EALEQMKD
+590 EALEEMKE

-649 KGRIGKAVGFAPMI
+649 KGRIGKAVGFAPMV

-681 MSGVF
+681 MSSVF
-686 TSLQSQ
+686 TSLQE

>member
-1 MNSNIMYIIMG
+1 MESNVLYIIMG
-12 ITTGLLGVIVIA
+12 ITVGLLAIIVVA
-24 YVLLQKRMKNS
+24 YLMLRKKMQNS
-35 DVARI
+35 DVKRI
-40 NELVKDTKERKYSS
+40 NSLINDTKEKKYSM
-54 DIFYQKI
+54 DVFYQKLYI
-61 YVSFQNMPFVKRY
+61 KFQKAPFIKRY

-99 IIFRALI
+99 IIFRAVI
-106 LVTLLTIGVVFV
+106 LVTLLTIGVVVV
-118 THDNLL
+118 THNNLL

-152 LTQQIDFFA
+152 LLQQIDFFA
-161 AMRHSYHETNM
+161 ALRHSYHETNM
-172 VGEAIYIT
+172 VGEAIYVT
-180 AQDTDAVEISRQA
+180 AQDTDAVEVSRQA

-264 KLNYTFQSISVISIV
+264 KLDYTFKSISVISIV
-279 PVLFLEPLKGW
+279 PVLFLEPLKNW
-290 ATSNFGFT
+290 ATNNFGFT

-320 SYMLI
+320 SYILI

-334 KRVENTQNPWQEKLY
+334 KRVEDTQNPWQEKLY
-349 KKKMVKKVV
+349 KKKLVKKVV
-358 DMFMP
+358 DLFMP
-363 KPKTADERKEKKLL
+363 KQHTAQERKEKKLL

-384 KLHWVYVTRLTMS
+384 KLHWLYVSRLTMS
-397 IVSFIGAFIAIL
+397 ILAFIGAVITIIA
-409 SLHIIQI
+409 LHAIQV

-430 GTAEGTELKKAKET
+430 GTSEGSKLKKAKAT
-444 TARQNKVLD
+444 TERQNKVLD
-453 KLRGPGRKVTD
+453 KLKGPGRNITD
-464 KEIRK
+464 KEIKK
-469 VMSKLKDYNDK
+469 VMSKIKDYDDK
-480 SESELKK
+480 SDTDIKK
-487 EATQIKKKLD
+487 EIKQIRKKLD
-497 VLNKEYISW
+497 VINKEYISW

-515 GYLGYNAPYWMIK
+515 GYLGYMAPYLIIK
-528 FQVKLRIMEMEDE
+528 FQVKLRVMEMEDE

-555 ERVDVEMILEWLE
+555 ERVDVEMILEWLD

-590 EALEQMKD
+590 EALEEMKE

-649 KGRIGKAVGFAPMI
+649 KGRIGKAVGFAPMV

-681 MSGVF
+681 MSSVF
-686 TSLQSQ
+686 TSLQE

>member
-1 MNSNIMYIIMG
+1 MESNILYIIMG
-12 ITTGLLGVIVIA
+12 IALGLLAIIVVA
-24 YVLLQKRMKNS
+24 YLMLRKKMQNS
-35 DVARI
+35 DVKRI
-40 NELVKDTKERKYSS
+40 NSLINDTKEKRYSL
-54 DIFYQKI
+54 DVFYQKLYI
-61 YVSFQNMPFVKRY
+61 KFQKAPFIKRY

-99 IIFRALI
+99 IIFRAVI
-106 LVTLLTIGVVFV
+106 LVTLLTIGVVVV
-118 THDNLL
+118 THNNLL

-152 LTQQIDFFA
+152 LLQQIDFFA
-161 AMRHSYHETNM
+161 ALRHSYHETNM
-172 VGEAIYIT
+172 VGEAIYVT
-180 AQDTDAVEISRQA
+180 AQDTDAVEVSRQA

-264 KLNYTFQSISVISIV
+264 KLDYTFKSISVISIV
-279 PVLFLEPLKGW
+279 PVLFLEPLKNW
-290 ATSNFGFT
+290 ATNNFGFT

-320 SYMLI
+320 SYIMI

-334 KRVENTQNPWQEKLY
+334 KRVEDTQNPWQEKLY
-349 KKKMVKKVV
+349 KNKLIKKVV

-363 KPKTADERKEKKLL
+363 KQHTAQERKEKRLL

-384 KLHWVYVTRLTMS
+384 KLHWLYVSRLAMS
-397 IVSFIGAFIAIL
+397 ILAFIGAIITIIA
-409 SLHIIQI
+409 LHAIQV

-430 GTAEGTELKKAKET
+430 GTAEGGELKKAKAT
-444 TARQNKVLD
+444 TERQNKVLD
-453 KLRGPGRKVTD
+453 KLRGPGKTVDD
-464 KEIRK
+464 KEIKK
-469 VMSKLKDYNDK
+469 VMSKIKDYADK
-480 SESELKK
+480 SDTDIKK
-487 EATQIKKKLD
+487 EIKQIKKKLNII
-497 VLNKEYISW
+497 NKEYISW
-506 VEVLIAFVV
+506 VEILIAFVV
-515 GYLGYNAPYWMIK
+515 GYLGYMAPYLIIK

-555 ERVDVEMILEWLE
+555 ERVDVEMILEWLD

-590 EALEQMKD
+590 EALEEMKE

-649 KGRIGKAVGFAPMI
+649 KGRIGKAVGFAPMV

-681 MSGVF
+681 MSSVF
-686 TSLQSQ
+686 TSLQE

>member
-1 MNSNIMYIIMG
+1 MESNILYIIMG
-12 ITTGLLGVIVIA
+12 ITLGLLAIIVVA
-24 YVLLQKRMKNS
+24 YLMLRKKMQNS
-35 DVARI
+35 DVKRI
-40 NELVKDTKERKYSS
+40 NSLINDTKEKRYSL
-54 DIFYQKI
+54 DVFYQKLYI
-61 YVSFQNMPFVKRY
+61 KFQKAPFIKRY

-99 IIFRALI
+99 IIFRAVI
-106 LVTLLTIGVVFV
+106 LVTLLTIGVVVV
-118 THDNLL
+118 THNNLL

-152 LTQQIDFFA
+152 LLQQIDFFA
-161 AMRHSYHETNM
+161 ALRHSYHETNM
-172 VGEAIYIT
+172 VGEAIYVT
-180 AQDTDAVEISRQA
+180 AQDTDAVEVSRQA

-264 KLNYTFQSISVISIV
+264 KLDYTFKSISVISIV
-279 PVLFLEPLKGW
+279 PVLFLEPLKNW
-290 ATSNFGFT
+290 ATNNFGFT

-320 SYMLI
+320 SYILI

-334 KRVENTQNPWQEKLY
+334 KRVEDTQNPWQEKLY
-349 KKKMVKKVV
+349 KNKLIKKVV

-363 KPKTADERKEKKLL
+363 KQHTAQERKEKRLL

-384 KLHWVYVTRLTMS
+384 KLHWLYVSRLTMS
-397 IVSFIGAFIAIL
+397 IIAFIGAIITIIA
-409 SLHIIQI
+409 LHAIQV

-430 GTAEGTELKKAKET
+430 GTAEGGELKKAKAT
-444 TARQNKVLD
+444 TERQNKVLD
-453 KLRGPGRKVTD
+453 KLKGPGKTVDD
-464 KEIRK
+464 KEIKK
-469 VMSKLKDYNDK
+469 VMSKIKDYDDK
-480 SESELKK
+480 SDTDIKK
-487 EATQIKKKLD
+487 EIKQIKKKLNII
-497 VLNKEYISW
+497 NKEYISW
-506 VEVLIAFVV
+506 VEILIAFVV
-515 GYLGYNAPYWMIK
+515 GYLGYMAPYLIIK

-555 ERVDVEMILEWLE
+555 ERVDVEMILEWLD

-590 EALEQMKD
+590 EALEEMKE

-649 KGRIGKAVGFAPMI
+649 KGRIGKAVGFAPMV

-681 MSGVF
+681 MSSVF
-686 TSLQSQ
+686 TSLQE

>member
-1 MNSNIMYIIMG
+1 MESNILYVIMG
-12 ITTGLLGVIVIA
+12 ITLGLLAIIVVA
-24 YVLLQKRMKNS
+24 YLMLRKKMQNS
-35 DVARI
+35 DVKRI
-40 NELVKDTKERKYSS
+40 NSLINDTKEKRYSL
-54 DIFYQKI
+54 DVFYQKLYI
-61 YVSFQNMPFVKRY
+61 KFQKAPFIKRY

-99 IIFRALI
+99 IIFRAVI
-106 LVTLLTIGVVFV
+106 LVTLLTIGVVVV
-118 THDNLL
+118 THNNLL

-152 LTQQIDFFA
+152 LLQQIDFFA
-161 AMRHSYHETNM
+161 ALRHSYHETNM
-172 VGEAIYIT
+172 VGEAIYVT
-180 AQDTDAVEISRQA
+180 AQDTDAVEVSRQA

-264 KLNYTFQSISVISIV
+264 KLDYTFKSISVISIV
-279 PVLFLEPLKGW
+279 PVLFLEPLKNW
-290 ATSNFGFT
+290 ATNNFGFT

-320 SYMLI
+320 SYIMI

-334 KRVENTQNPWQEKLY
+334 KRVEDTQNPWQEKLY
-349 KKKMVKKVV
+349 KNKLIKKVV

-363 KPKTADERKEKKLL
+363 KQHTAQERKEKRLL

-384 KLHWVYVTRLTMS
+384 KLHWLYVSRLAMS
-397 IVSFIGAFIAIL
+397 ILAFIGAIITIIA
-409 SLHIIQI
+409 LHAIQV

-430 GTAEGTELKKAKET
+430 GTAEGGELKKAKAT
-444 TARQNKVLD
+444 TERQNKVLD
-453 KLRGPGRKVTD
+453 KLRGPGKTVDD
-464 KEIRK
+464 KEIKK
-469 VMSKLKDYNDK
+469 VMSKIKDYADK
-480 SESELKK
+480 SDTDIKK
-487 EATQIKKKLD
+487 EIKQIKKKLNII
-497 VLNKEYISW
+497 NKEYISW
-506 VEVLIAFVV
+506 IEILIAFVV
-515 GYLGYNAPYWMIK
+515 GYLGYMAPYLIIK

-555 ERVDVEMILEWLE
+555 ERVDVEMILEWLD

-590 EALEQMKD
+590 EALEEMKE

-649 KGRIGKAVGFAPMI
+649 KGRIGKAVGFAPMV

-681 MSGVF
+681 MSSVF
-686 TSLQSQ
+686 TSLQE

>member
-1 MNSNIMYIIMG
+1 MESNILYIIMG
-12 ITTGLLGVIVIA
+12 ITMGLLAIIVVA
-24 YVLLQKRMKNS
+24 YLMLRKKMQNS
-35 DVARI
+35 DVKRI
-40 NELVKDTKERKYSS
+40 NSLINDTKEKRYSL
-54 DIFYQKI
+54 DVFYQKLYI
-61 YVSFQNMPFVKRY
+61 KFQKAPFIKRY

-99 IIFRALI
+99 IIFRAVI
-106 LVTLLTIGVVFV
+106 LVTLLTIGVVVV
-118 THDNLL
+118 THNNLL

-152 LTQQIDFFA
+152 LLQQIDFFA
-161 AMRHSYHETNM
+161 ALRHSYHETNM
-172 VGEAIYIT
+172 VGEAIYVT
-180 AQDTDAVEISRQA
+180 AQDTDAVEVSRQA

-264 KLNYTFQSISVISIV
+264 KLDYTFKSISVISIV
-279 PVLFLEPLKGW
+279 PVLFLEPLKNW
-290 ATSNFGFT
+290 ATNNFGFT

-320 SYMLI
+320 SYILI

-334 KRVENTQNPWQEKLY
+334 KRVEDTQNPWQEKLY
-349 KKKMVKKVV
+349 KNKLIKKVV

-363 KPKTADERKEKKLL
+363 KQHTAQERKEKRLL

-384 KLHWVYVTRLTMS
+384 KLHWLYVSRLTMS
-397 IVSFIGAFIAIL
+397 IIAFIGAIITIIA
-409 SLHIIQI
+409 LHAIQV

-430 GTAEGTELKKAKET
+430 GTAEGSELKKAKAT
-444 TARQNKVLD
+444 TERQNKVLD
-453 KLRGPGRKVTD
+453 KLKGPGKTVDD
-464 KEIRK
+464 KEIKK
-469 VMSKLKDYNDK
+469 VMSKIKDYDDK
-480 SESELKK
+480 SDTDIKK
-487 EATQIKKKLD
+487 EIKQIKKKLD
-497 VLNKEYISW
+497 IINKEYISW
-506 VEVLIAFVV
+506 VEILIAFVV
-515 GYLGYNAPYWMIK
+515 GYLGYMAPYLIIK

-555 ERVDVEMILEWLE
+555 ERVDVEMILEWLD

-590 EALEQMKD
+590 EALEEMKE

-649 KGRIGKAVGFAPMI
+649 KGRIGKAVGFAPMV

-681 MSGVF
+681 MSSVF
-686 TSLQSQ
+686 TSLQE

>member
-1 MNSNIMYIIMG
+1 MESNILYIIMG
-12 ITTGLLGVIVIA
+12 IAMGLLAIIVVA
-24 YVLLQKRMKNS
+24 YLMLRKKMQNS
-35 DVARI
+35 DVKRI
-40 NELVKDTKERKYSS
+40 NSLINDTKEKRYSL
-54 DIFYQKI
+54 DVFYQKLYI
-61 YVSFQNMPFVKRY
+61 KFQKAPFIKRY

-106 LVTLLTIGVVFV
+106 LVTLLTIGVVVV
-118 THDNLL
+118 THNNLL

-152 LTQQIDFFA
+152 LLQQIDFFA
-161 AMRHSYHETNM
+161 ALRHSYHETNM
-172 VGEAIYIT
+172 VGEAIYVT
-180 AQDTDAVEISRQA
+180 AQDTDAVEVSRQA

-264 KLNYTFQSISVISIV
+264 KLDYTFKSISVISIV
-279 PVLFLEPLKGW
+279 PVLFLEPLKNW
-290 ATSNFGFT
+290 ATNNFGFT

-320 SYMLI
+320 SYILI

-334 KRVENTQNPWQEKLY
+334 KRVEDTQNPWQEKLY
-349 KKKMVKKVV
+349 KNKLIKKVV

-363 KPKTADERKEKKLL
+363 KQHTAQERKEKRLL

-384 KLHWVYVTRLTMS
+384 KLHWLYVSRLAMS
-397 IVSFIGAFIAIL
+397 ILAFIGAIITIIA
-409 SLHIIQI
+409 LHAIQV

-430 GTAEGTELKKAKET
+430 GTAEGSELKKAKAT
-444 TARQNKVLD
+444 TERQNKVLD
-453 KLRGPGRKVTD
+453 KLKGPGKTVDD
-464 KEIRK
+464 KEIKK
-469 VMSKLKDYNDK
+469 VMSKIKDYDDK
-480 SESELKK
+480 SDTDIKK
-487 EATQIKKKLD
+487 EIKQIKKKLNII
-497 VLNKEYISW
+497 NKEYISW
-506 VEVLIAFVV
+506 VEILIAFVV
-515 GYLGYNAPYWMIK
+515 GYLGYMAPYLIIK

-555 ERVDVEMILEWLE
+555 ERVDVEMILEWLD

-590 EALEQMKD
+590 EALEEMKE

-649 KGRIGKAVGFAPMI
+649 KGRIGKAVGFAPMV

-681 MSGVF
+681 MSSVF
-686 TSLQSQ
+686 TSLQE

>member
-1 MNSNIMYIIMG
+1 MESNILYIIMG
-12 ITTGLLGVIVIA
+12 ITLGLLAIIVVA
-24 YVLLQKRMKNS
+24 YLMLRKKMQNS
-35 DVARI
+35 DVKRI
-40 NELVKDTKERKYSS
+40 NSLINDTKEKRYSL
-54 DIFYQKI
+54 DVFYQKLYI
-61 YVSFQNMPFVKRY
+61 KFQKAPFIKRY

-99 IIFRALI
+99 IIFRAVI
-106 LVTLLTIGVVFV
+106 LVTLLTIGVVVV
-118 THDNLL
+118 THNNLL

-152 LTQQIDFFA
+152 LLQQIDFFA
-161 AMRHSYHETNM
+161 TLRHSYHETNM
-172 VGEAIYIT
+172 VGEAIYVT
-180 AQDTDAVEISRQA
+180 AQDTDAVEVSRQA

-264 KLNYTFQSISVISIV
+264 KLDYTFKSISVISIV
-279 PVLFLEPLKGW
+279 PVLFLEPLKNW
-290 ATSNFGFT
+290 ATNNFGFT

-320 SYMLI
+320 SYIMI

-334 KRVENTQNPWQEKLY
+334 KRVEDTQNPWQEKLY
-349 KKKMVKKVV
+349 KNKLIKKVV

-363 KPKTADERKEKKLL
+363 KQHTAQERKEKRLL

-384 KLHWVYVTRLTMS
+384 KLHWLYVSRLAMS
-397 IVSFIGAFIAIL
+397 ILAFIGAIITIIA
-409 SLHIIQI
+409 LHAIQV

-430 GTAEGTELKKAKET
+430 GTAEGGELKKAKAT
-444 TARQNKVLD
+444 TERQNKVLD
-453 KLRGPGRKVTD
+453 KLRGPGKTVDD
-464 KEIRK
+464 KEIKK
-469 VMSKLKDYNDK
+469 VMSKIKDYADK
-480 SESELKK
+480 SDTDIKK
-487 EATQIKKKLD
+487 EIKQIKKKLNII
-497 VLNKEYISW
+497 NKEYISW
-506 VEVLIAFVV
+506 VEILIAFVV
-515 GYLGYNAPYWMIK
+515 GYLGYMAPYLIIK

-555 ERVDVEMILEWLE
+555 ERVDVEMILEWLD

-590 EALEQMKD
+590 EALEEMKE

-649 KGRIGKAVGFAPMI
+649 KGRIGKAVGFAPMV

-681 MSGVF
+681 MSSVF
-686 TSLQSQ
+686 TSLQE

>member
-1 MNSNIMYIIMG
+1 MESNILYIIMG
-12 ITTGLLGVIVIA
+12 ITLGLLAIIVVA
-24 YVLLQKRMKNS
+24 YLMLRKKMQNS
-35 DVARI
+35 DVKRI
-40 NELVKDTKERKYSS
+40 NSLINDTKEKRYSL
-54 DIFYQKI
+54 DVFYQKLYI
-61 YVSFQNMPFVKRY
+61 KFQKAPFIKRY

-99 IIFRALI
+99 IIFRAVI
-106 LVTLLTIGVVFV
+106 LVTLLTIGVVVV
-118 THDNLL
+118 THNNLL

-152 LTQQIDFFA
+152 LLQQIDFFA
-161 AMRHSYHETNM
+161 ALRHSYHETNM
-172 VGEAIYIT
+172 VGEAIYVT
-180 AQDTDAVEISRQA
+180 AQDTDAVEVSRQA

-264 KLNYTFQSISVISIV
+264 KLDYTFKSISVISIV
-279 PVLFLEPLKGW
+279 PVLFLEPLKNW
-290 ATSNFGFT
+290 ATNNFGFT

-320 SYMLI
+320 SYILI

-334 KRVENTQNPWQEKLY
+334 KRVEDTQNPWQEKLY
-349 KKKMVKKVV
+349 KNKLIKKVV

-363 KPKTADERKEKKLL
+363 KQHTAQERKEKRLL

-384 KLHWVYVTRLTMS
+384 KLHWLYVSRLAMS
-397 IVSFIGAFIAIL
+397 IIAFIGAIITIIA
-409 SLHIIQI
+409 LHAIQV

-430 GTAEGTELKKAKET
+430 GTAEGSELKKAKAT
-444 TARQNKVLD
+444 TERQNKVLD
-453 KLRGPGRKVTD
+453 KLKGPGKNVDD
-464 KEIRK
+464 KEIKK
-469 VMSKLKDYNDK
+469 VMSKIKDYDDK
-480 SESELKK
+480 SDTDIKK
-487 EATQIKKKLD
+487 EIKQIKKKLNII
-497 VLNKEYISW
+497 NKEYISW
-506 VEVLIAFVV
+506 VEILIAFVV
-515 GYLGYNAPYWMIK
+515 GYLGYMAPYLIIK

-555 ERVDVEMILEWLE
+555 ERVDVEMILEWLD

-590 EALEQMKD
+590 EALEEMKE

-649 KGRIGKAVGFAPMI
+649 KGRIGKAVGFAPMV

-681 MSGVF
+681 MSSVF
-686 TSLQSQ
+686 TSLQE

>member
-1 MNSNIMYIIMG
+1 MESNILYIIMG
-12 ITTGLLGVIVIA
+12 ITLGLLAIIVVA
-24 YVLLQKRMKNS
+24 YLMLRKKMQNS
-35 DVARI
+35 DVKRI
-40 NELVKDTKERKYSS
+40 NSLINDTKEKKYSM
-54 DIFYQKI
+54 DIFYQKLYI
-61 YVSFQNMPFVKRY
+61 KFQKAPFIKRY

-99 IIFRALI
+99 IIFRAVI
-106 LVTLLTIGVVFV
+106 LVTLLTIGVVVV
-118 THDNLL
+118 THNNLL

-152 LTQQIDFFA
+152 LLQQIDFFA
-161 AMRHSYHETNM
+161 ALRHSYHETNM
-172 VGEAIYIT
+172 VGEAIYVT
-180 AQDTDAVEISRQA
+180 AQDTDAVEVSRQA

-264 KLNYTFQSISVISIV
+264 KLDYTFKSISVISIV
-279 PVLFLEPLKGW
+279 PVLFLEPLKNW
-290 ATSNFGFT
+290 ATNNFGFT

-320 SYMLI
+320 SYILI

-334 KRVENTQNPWQEKLY
+334 KRVEDTQNPWQEKLY
-349 KKKMVKKVV
+349 KNKLIKKVV

-363 KPKTADERKEKKLL
+363 KQHTAQERKEKRLL

-384 KLHWVYVTRLTMS
+384 KLHWLYVSRLTMS
-397 IVSFIGAFIAIL
+397 ILAFIGAIITIIA
-409 SLHIIQI
+409 LHAIQV

-430 GTAEGTELKKAKET
+430 GTAEGSELKKAKAT
-444 TARQNKVLD
+444 TERQNKVLD
-453 KLRGPGRKVTD
+453 KLKGPGKNVDD
-464 KEIRK
+464 KEIKK
-469 VMSKLKDYNDK
+469 VMSKIKDYDDK
-480 SESELKK
+480 SDTDIKK
-487 EATQIKKKLD
+487 EIKQIKKKLNII
-497 VLNKEYISW
+497 NKEYISW
-506 VEVLIAFVV
+506 VEILIAFVV
-515 GYLGYNAPYWMIK
+515 GYLGYMAPYLIIK

-555 ERVDVEMILEWLE
+555 ERVDVEMILEWLD

-590 EALEQMKD
+590 EALEEMKE

-649 KGRIGKAVGFAPMI
+649 KGRIGKAVGFAPMV

-681 MSGVF
+681 MSSVF
-686 TSLQSQ
+686 TSLQE

>member
-1 MNSNIMYIIMG
+1 MESNILYIIMG
-12 ITTGLLGVIVIA
+12 ITLGLLAIIVVA
-24 YVLLQKRMKNS
+24 YLMLRKKMQNS
-35 DVARI
+35 DVKRI
-40 NELVKDTKERKYSS
+40 NSLINDTKEKRYSL
-54 DIFYQKI
+54 DVFYQKLYI
-61 YVSFQNMPFVKRY
+61 KFQKTPFIKRY

-99 IIFRALI
+99 IIFRAVI
-106 LVTLLTIGVVFV
+106 LVTLLTIGVVVV
-118 THDNLL
+118 THNNLL

-152 LTQQIDFFA
+152 LLQQIDFFA
-161 AMRHSYHETNM
+161 ALRHSYHETNM
-172 VGEAIYIT
+172 VGEAIYVT
-180 AQDTDAVEISRQA
+180 AQDTDAVEVSRQA

-264 KLNYTFQSISVISIV
+264 KLDYTFKSISVISIV
-279 PVLFLEPLKGW
+279 PVLFLEPLKNW
-290 ATSNFGFT
+290 ATNNFGFT

-320 SYMLI
+320 SYILI

-334 KRVENTQNPWQEKLY
+334 KRVEDTQNPWQEKLY
-349 KKKMVKKVV
+349 KNKLIKKVV

-363 KPKTADERKEKKLL
+363 KQHTAQERKEKRLL

-384 KLHWVYVTRLTMS
+384 KLHWLYVSRLTMS
-397 IVSFIGAFIAIL
+397 ILAFIGAIITIIA
-409 SLHIIQI
+409 LHAIQV

-430 GTAEGTELKKAKET
+430 GTAEGGELKKAKAT
-444 TARQNKVLD
+444 TERQNKVLD
-453 KLRGPGRKVTD
+453 KLKGPGKNVDD
-464 KEIRK
+464 KEIKK
-469 VMSKLKDYNDK
+469 VMSKIKDYDDK
-480 SESELKK
+480 SDTDIKK
-487 EATQIKKKLD
+487 EIKQIKKKLNII
-497 VLNKEYISW
+497 NKEYISW
-506 VEVLIAFVV
+506 VEILIAFVV
-515 GYLGYNAPYWMIK
+515 GYLGYMAPYLIIK

-555 ERVDVEMILEWLE
+555 ERVDVEMILEWLD

-590 EALEQMKD
+590 EALEEMKE

-649 KGRIGKAVGFAPMI
+649 KGRIGKAVGFAPMV

-681 MSGVF
+681 MSSVF
-686 TSLQSQ
+686 TSLQE

>member
-1 MNSNIMYIIMG
+1 MESNILYIIMG
-12 ITTGLLGVIVIA
+12 ITMGLLAIIVVA
-24 YVLLQKRMKNS
+24 YLMLRKKMQNS
-35 DVARI
+35 DVKRI
-40 NELVKDTKERKYSS
+40 NSLINDTKEKRYSL
-54 DIFYQKI
+54 DVFYQKLYI
-61 YVSFQNMPFVKRY
+61 KFQKAPFIKRY

-106 LVTLLTIGVVFV
+106 LVTLLTIGVVVV
-118 THDNLL
+118 THNNLL

-152 LTQQIDFFA
+152 LLQQIDFFA
-161 AMRHSYHETNM
+161 SLRHSYHETNM
-172 VGEAIYIT
+172 VGEAIYVT
-180 AQDTDAVEISRQA
+180 AQDTDAVEVSRQA

-264 KLNYTFQSISVISIV
+264 KLDYTFKSISVISIV
-279 PVLFLEPLKGW
+279 PVLFLEPLKNW

-320 SYMLI
+320 SYILI

-334 KRVENTQNPWQEKLY
+334 KRVEDTQNPWQEKLY
-349 KKKMVKKVV
+349 KNKLIKKVI
-358 DMFMP
+358 DMFIP
-363 KPKTADERKEKKLL
+363 KQHTAQERKEKKLL

-384 KLHWVYVTRLTMS
+384 KLHWLYVSRLTMS
-397 IVSFIGAFIAIL
+397 ILAFIGAIITIIA
-409 SLHIIQI
+409 LHAIQV

-430 GTAEGTELKKAKET
+430 GTAEGSELKKAKAT
-444 TARQNKVLD
+444 TERQNKVLD
-453 KLRGPGRKVTD
+453 KLRGPGKTVND
-464 KEIRK
+464 KEIKK
-469 VMSKLKDYNDK
+469 VMSKIKDYDDK
-480 SESELKK
+480 SDTDIKK
-487 EATQIKKKLD
+487 EIKQIKKKLNII
-497 VLNKEYISW
+497 NKEYISW
-506 VEVLIAFVV
+506 VEILIAFVV
-515 GYLGYNAPYWMIK
+515 GYLGYMAPYLIIK
-528 FQVKLRIMEMEDE
+528 FQVKLRVMEMEDE
-541 VMQYQVI
+541 VMQYKVI

-555 ERVDVEMILEWLE
+555 ERVDVEMILEWLD

-590 EALEQMKD
+590 EALEEMKE

-649 KGRIGKAVGFAPMI
+649 KGRIGKAVGFAPMV

-681 MSGVF
+681 MSSVF
-686 TSLQSQ
+686 TSLQD

>member
-1 MNSNIMYIIMG
+1 MESNILYIIMG
-12 ITTGLLGVIVIA
+12 ITLGLLAIIVVA
-24 YVLLQKRMKNS
+24 YLMLRKKMQNS
-35 DVARI
+35 DVKRI
-40 NELVKDTKERKYSS
+40 NSLINDTKEKRYSL
-54 DIFYQKI
+54 DVFYQKLYI
-61 YVSFQNMPFVKRY
+61 KFQKAPFIKRY

-99 IIFRALI
+99 IIFRAVI
-106 LVTLLTIGVVFV
+106 LVTLLTIGVVVV
-118 THDNLL
+118 THNNLL

-152 LTQQIDFFA
+152 LLQQIDFFA
-161 AMRHSYHETNM
+161 ALRHSYHETNM
-172 VGEAIYIT
+172 VGEAIYVT
-180 AQDTDAVEISRQA
+180 AQDTDAVEVSRQA

-264 KLNYTFQSISVISIV
+264 KLDYTFKSISVISIV
-279 PVLFLEPLKGW
+279 PVLFLEPLKNW
-290 ATSNFGFT
+290 ATNNFGFT

-320 SYMLI
+320 SYIMI

-334 KRVENTQNPWQEKLY
+334 KRVEDTQNPWQEKLY
-349 KKKMVKKVV
+349 KNKLIKKVV

-363 KPKTADERKEKKLL
+363 KQHTAQERKEKKLL

-384 KLHWVYVTRLTMS
+384 KLHWLYVSRLTMS
-397 IVSFIGAFIAIL
+397 ILAFIGAIITIIA
-409 SLHIIQI
+409 LHAIQV

-430 GTAEGTELKKAKET
+430 GTAEGGELKKAKAT
-444 TARQNKVLD
+444 TERQNKVLD
-453 KLRGPGRKVTD
+453 KLRGPGKTVND
-464 KEIRK
+464 KEIKK
-469 VMSKLKDYNDK
+469 VMSKIKDYDDK
-480 SESELKK
+480 SDTDIKK
-487 EATQIKKKLD
+487 EIKQIKKKLNII
-497 VLNKEYISW
+497 NKEYISW
-506 VEVLIAFVV
+506 VEILIAFVV
-515 GYLGYNAPYWMIK
+515 GYLGYMAPYLIIK

-555 ERVDVEMILEWLE
+555 ERVDVEMILEWLD

-590 EALEQMKD
+590 EALEEMKE

-649 KGRIGKAVGFAPMI
+649 KGRIGKAVGFAPMV

-681 MSGVF
+681 MSSVF
-686 TSLQSQ
+686 TSLQE

>member
-1 MNSNIMYIIMG
+1 MESNILYIIMG
-12 ITTGLLGVIVIA
+12 ITLGLLAIIVVA
-24 YVLLQKRMKNS
+24 YLMLRKKMQNS
-35 DVARI
+35 DVKRI
-40 NELVKDTKERKYSS
+40 NSLINDTKEKRYSL
-54 DIFYQKI
+54 DVFYQKLYI
-61 YVSFQNMPFVKRY
+61 KFQKTPFIKRY

-99 IIFRALI
+99 IIFRAVI
-106 LVTLLTIGVVFV
+106 LVTLLTIGVVVV
-118 THDNLL
+118 THNNLL

-152 LTQQIDFFA
+152 LLQQIDFFA
-161 AMRHSYHETNM
+161 ALRHSYHETNM
-172 VGEAIYIT
+172 VGEAIYVT
-180 AQDTDAVEISRQA
+180 AQDTDAVEVSRQA

-264 KLNYTFQSISVISIV
+264 KLDYTFKSISVISIV
-279 PVLFLEPLKGW
+279 PVLFLEPLKNW
-290 ATSNFGFT
+290 ATNNFGFT

-320 SYMLI
+320 SYIMI

-334 KRVENTQNPWQEKLY
+334 KRVEDTQNPWQEKLY
-349 KKKMVKKVV
+349 KNKLIKKVV

-363 KPKTADERKEKKLL
+363 KQHTAQERKEKRLL

-384 KLHWVYVTRLTMS
+384 KLHWLYVSRLAMS
-397 IVSFIGAFIAIL
+397 ILAFIGAIITIIA
-409 SLHIIQI
+409 LHAIQV

-430 GTAEGTELKKAKET
+430 GTAEGGELKKAKAT
-444 TARQNKVLD
+444 TERQNKVLD
-453 KLRGPGRKVTD
+453 KLRGPGKTVDD
-464 KEIRK
+464 KEIKK
-469 VMSKLKDYNDK
+469 VMSKIKDYADK
-480 SESELKK
+480 SDTDIKK
-487 EATQIKKKLD
+487 EIKQIKKKLNII
-497 VLNKEYISW
+497 NKEYISW
-506 VEVLIAFVV
+506 IEILIAFVV
-515 GYLGYNAPYWMIK
+515 GYLGYMAPYLIIK

-555 ERVDVEMILEWLE
+555 ERVDVEMILEWLD

-590 EALEQMKD
+590 EALEEMKE

-649 KGRIGKAVGFAPMI
+649 KGRIGKAVGFAPMV

-681 MSGVF
+681 MSSVF
-686 TSLQSQ
+686 TSLQE

>member
-1 MNSNIMYIIMG
+1 MESNILYIIMG
-12 ITTGLLGVIVIA
+12 ITLGLLAIIVVA
-24 YVLLQKRMKNS
+24 YLMLRKKMQNS
-35 DVARI
+35 DVKRI
-40 NELVKDTKERKYSS
+40 NSLINDTKEKRYSL
-54 DIFYQKI
+54 DVFYQKLYI
-61 YVSFQNMPFVKRY
+61 KFQKAPFIKRY

-99 IIFRALI
+99 IIFRAVI
-106 LVTLLTIGVVFV
+106 LVTLLTIGVVVV
-118 THDNLL
+118 THNNLL

-152 LTQQIDFFA
+152 LLQQIDFFA
-161 AMRHSYHETNM
+161 ALRHSYHETNM
-172 VGEAIYIT
+172 VGEAIYVT
-180 AQDTDAVEISRQA
+180 AQDTDAVEVSRQA

-264 KLNYTFQSISVISIV
+264 KLDYTFKSISVISIV
-279 PVLFLEPLKGW
+279 PVLFLEPLKNW
-290 ATSNFGFT
+290 ATNNFGFT

-320 SYMLI
+320 SYIMI

-334 KRVENTQNPWQEKLY
+334 KRVEDTQNPWQEKLY
-349 KKKMVKKVV
+349 KNKLIKKVV

-363 KPKTADERKEKKLL
+363 KQHTAQERKEKRLL

-384 KLHWVYVTRLTMS
+384 KLHWLYVSRLTMS
-397 IVSFIGAFIAIL
+397 ILAFIGAIITIIA
-409 SLHIIQI
+409 LHAIQV

-430 GTAEGTELKKAKET
+430 GTAEGGELKKAKAT
-444 TARQNKVLD
+444 TERQNKVLD
-453 KLRGPGRKVTD
+453 KLRGPGKTVDD
-464 KEIRK
+464 KEIKK
-469 VMSKLKDYNDK
+469 VMSKIKDYADK
-480 SESELKK
+480 SDTDIKK
-487 EATQIKKKLD
+487 EMKQIKKKLNII
-497 VLNKEYISW
+497 NKEYISW
-506 VEVLIAFVV
+506 VEILIAFVV
-515 GYLGYNAPYWMIK
+515 GYLGYMAPYLIIK

-555 ERVDVEMILEWLE
+555 ERVDVEMILEWLD

-590 EALEQMKD
+590 EALEEMKE

-649 KGRIGKAVGFAPMI
+649 KGRIGKAVGFAPMV

-681 MSGVF
+681 MSSVF
-686 TSLQSQ
+686 TSLQE

>member
-1 MNSNIMYIIMG
+1 MESNILYIIMG
-12 ITTGLLGVIVIA
+12 IAMGLLAIIVVA
-24 YVLLQKRMKNS
+24 YLMLRKKMQNS
-35 DVARI
+35 DVKRI
-40 NELVKDTKERKYSS
+40 NSLINDTKEKRYSL
-54 DIFYQKI
+54 DVFYQKLYI
-61 YVSFQNMPFVKRY
+61 KFQKAPFIKRY

-99 IIFRALI
+99 IIFRAVI
-106 LVTLLTIGVVFV
+106 LVTLLTIGVVVV
-118 THDNLL
+118 THNNLL

-152 LTQQIDFFA
+152 LLQQIDFFA
-161 AMRHSYHETNM
+161 ALRHSYHETNM
-172 VGEAIYIT
+172 VGEAIYVT
-180 AQDTDAVEISRQA
+180 AQDTDAVEVSRQA

-264 KLNYTFQSISVISIV
+264 KLDYTFKSISVISIV
-279 PVLFLEPLKGW
+279 PVLFLEPLKNW
-290 ATSNFGFT
+290 ATNNFGFT

-320 SYMLI
+320 SYILI

-334 KRVENTQNPWQEKLY
+334 KRVEDTQNPWQEKLY
-349 KKKMVKKVV
+349 KNKLIKKVV
-358 DMFMP
+358 DMFIP
-363 KPKTADERKEKKLL
+363 KQHTAQERKEKRLL

-384 KLHWVYVTRLTMS
+384 KLHWLYVSRLTMS
-397 IVSFIGAFIAIL
+397 ILAFIGAIITIIA
-409 SLHIIQI
+409 LHAIQV

-430 GTAEGTELKKAKET
+430 GTAEGGELKKAKAT
-444 TARQNKVLD
+444 TERQNKVLD
-453 KLRGPGRKVTD
+453 KLRGPGKTVDD
-464 KEIRK
+464 KEIKK
-469 VMSKLKDYNDK
+469 VMSKIKDYDDK
-480 SESELKK
+480 SDTDIKK
-487 EATQIKKKLD
+487 EIKQIKKKLNII
-497 VLNKEYISW
+497 NKEYISW
-506 VEVLIAFVV
+506 VEILIAFVV
-515 GYLGYNAPYWMIK
+515 GYLGYMAPYLIIK

-555 ERVDVEMILEWLE
+555 ERVDVEMILEWLD

-590 EALEQMKD
+590 EALEEMKE

-649 KGRIGKAVGFAPMI
+649 KGRIGKAVGFAPMV

-681 MSGVF
+681 MSSVF
-686 TSLQSQ
+686 TSLQE